1 MTTIPICVSE
11 DIAALLRVGDRPLS
25 AAALE
30 LMALEL
36 FRRGV
41 ISSGK
46 AAEWLGTSR
55 HEFITHASR
64 LGIPALQMSPEE
76 WDSEAAVAASSC
88 GMIAPHGAA
97 EEITSNSGRASRP

>member
-1 MTTIPICVSE
+1 MATIPISVSE
-11 DIAALLRVGDRPLS
+11 DMAALLRVGDRPRS
-25 AAALE
+25 AAARE
-30 LMALEL
+30 WMALEL

-76 WDSEAAVAASSC
+76 WDSEAAFACC
-88 GMIAPHGAA
+88 GTRVI
-97 EEITSNSGRASRP
+97 